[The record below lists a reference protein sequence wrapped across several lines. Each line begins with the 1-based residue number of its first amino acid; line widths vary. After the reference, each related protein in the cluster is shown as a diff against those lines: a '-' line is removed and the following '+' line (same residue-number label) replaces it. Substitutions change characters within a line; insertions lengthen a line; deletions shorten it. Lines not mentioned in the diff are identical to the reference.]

1 MWRRHASPSRCRNTG
16 LLHIVNSGQP
26 LRVVLDPQARLAPPR
41 KLFDDGLPTLMV
53 VRADAKAYGWTRDT
67 VEVLRVPAGP
77 EGRLGWRPILEGLAK
92 RGCFQVLVEGG
103 GTTVTRLLEES
114 AADRLVV
121 YIGPKLLGQKGT
133 PFYTSVL
140 PTTINDATSLK
151 LLRTEALGDSVK
163 MEYTFS

>member
-1 MWRRHASPSRCRNTG
+1 MR
-16 LLHIVNSGQP
+16 
-26 LRVVLDPQARLAPPR
+26 
-41 KLFDDGLPTLMV
+41 
-53 VRADAKAYGWTRDT
+53 
-67 VEVLRVPAGP
+67 
-77 EGRLGWRPILEGLAK
+77 WRPILENLAK